1 MDLTFGAEAEAFR
14 EQVRSFIRT
23 NLPDATRRQVAE
35 ERMDLPAED
44 QRLWHRKL
52 YEQGWACPSWPV
64 EHGGTGWTDQ
74 QQYIFERE
82 IALADA
88 PRFLIYGVQMLG
100 PTIIA
105 YGTEAQKERFLPG
118 ILTGDVMWCQG
129 FSEPNAGS
137 DLAALQCR
145 AERDGDDY
153 VVNGSKIWT
162 SEGHISDWMF
172 GVFRTDSSGKKQHG
186 ITFLMLDMNTP
197 GLTVQPILTFD
208 GGHEVNQVFFDDVR
222 VPVGNRLG
230 EEDQGWAIAKY
241 LLGLERFGTAEISRS
256 LASLARLRKLA
267 AETPDGAGTLAD
279 DEAFMSA
286 VAEAEIDLRALE
298 ITEQRFLFGPGGPD
312 ALGPEASMLKVRGTE
327 IQQRILELTLQAL
340 GPYGQLLVEEE
351 PSEGRNEPTPVP
363 EAARHAARAYFNYRK
378 TSIYS
383 GSNEIQKNI
392 IAKAVLGL

>member
-14 EQVRSFIRT
+14 EEVRSFIRT
-23 NLPDATRRQVAE
+23 NLPDTIRRQVAE

-52 YEQGWACPSWPV
+52 FERGWACPSWPV

-186 ITFLMLDMNTP
+186 ITFLMLDMKTP

-222 VPVGNRLG
+222 VPAGNRLG

-256 LASLARLRKLA
+256 LKSLERLKALA
-267 AETPDGAGTLAD
+267 AETPDGGGTLAGD
-279 DEAFMSA
+279 TAFMDA

-340 GPYGQLLVEEE
+340 GPYGQLLVEEA
-351 PSEGRNEPTPVP
+351 PSEGRNEPAPVP
-363 EAARHAARAYFNYRK
+363 EATRHAARAYFNYRK